1 MKHGFTFGMPGSMT
15 HLLGRA
21 GAALLAMALPV
32 SAHAWGP
39 RAESAIVTSAAQL
52 LSKNGMLQIQR
63 IEEDLRKGALTPQ
76 PDLERMFP
84 GLDSDPV
91 NAVETEMMLLQ
102 SVRQPQIDGYYAFR
116 LGALGKLVAN
126 ITAPMTQTDPAI
138 ANLYYADVEKNIQS
152 TSLIQQA
159 PKDVDPAPYFERR
172 VLEANTNADVIAGEY
187 RSGVGFDGVAKN
199 LLQQDASRSVAA
211 VADVWRSILGG
222 SAAVNVSPAQQEAY
236 VVDAYRYYIAGG
248 VAGQIESADR
258 RLSELAPQGP
268 DLLIKVGDL
277 FYDAGRREDAVRRY
291 EQALAQAPQRR
302 DVAERIGEYYMA
314 QGRTAQSENRLEDA
328 LKAYEQ
334 ALEANPL
341 GTNAEAER
349 LEVASMIA
357 DRDARLAASQ
367 AAIESAAG
375 FETLA
380 EQEALD
386 SRVAEA
392 VALYHQAKAEYDR
405 VDESFPLEYQK
416 AMTGIRGIDAKLEG
430 LREQL
435 FANAQ
440 LLSGVGFGLDAA
452 RFAGDEGKKLDNT
465 AFKAMITD
473 ALSATLSELEAQ
485 SQDLLRIE

>member
-1 MKHGFTFGMPGSMT
+1 MSHAKFPHALWHAARRCALVCAASAIA
-15 HLLGRA
+15 LG
-21 GAALLAMALPV
+21 
-32 SAHAWGP
+32 AHAWGP

-52 LSKNGMLQIQR
+52 LSKNGLLQIQR

-76 PDLERMFP
+76 PDLERIFP
-84 GLDSDPV
+84 GLATDPV
-91 NAVETEMMLLQ
+91 NAVENEMMLLQ
-102 SVRQPQIDGYYAFR
+102 AMRQPQMDAYFAFR

-126 ITAPMTQTDPAI
+126 ITAPMTQADPAL

-152 TSLIQQA
+152 TSLI
-159 PKDVDPAPYFERR
+159 PEPGKEVDPAPYFERR
-172 VLEANTNADVIAGEY
+172 VLEANINTDVVAGEY
-187 RSGVGFDGVAKN
+187 RSGAGFDGVAKN
-199 LLQQDASRSVAA
+199 LLQQDASRCVAS
-211 VADVWRSILGG
+211 VADVWRTILSG
-222 SAAVNVSPAQQEAY
+222 AATANVSPAQQEAY

-258 RLSELAPQGP
+258 RLSEMTEQTP
-268 DLLIKVGDL
+268 DLLIRVGDL
-277 FYDAGRREDAVRRY
+277 FFDAGMREDAVRRY

-314 QGRTAQSENRLEDA
+314 MGRTAKEENRLEDA

-334 ALEANPL
+334 ALDANPL
-341 GTNAEAER
+341 GTDAEARR

-357 DRDARLAASQ
+357 DRDSRLAASQ
-367 AAIESAAG
+367 AALESAAG
-375 FETLA
+375 FENLA

-386 SRVAEA
+386 SRIAEA
-392 VALYHQAKAEYDR
+392 VALYHQARAEYDR

-416 AMTGIRGIDAKLEG
+416 SMSGIRGIDAKLEG

-440 LLSGVGFGLDAA
+440 LLSGVGFGLDAS
-452 RFAGDEGKKLDNT
+452 RFASAEGKKLDDA
-465 AFKAMITD
+465 AFKAMIND
-473 ALSATLSELEAQ
+473 ALAATLNDLEAQ

>member
-1 MKHGFTFGMPGSMT
+1 MMRRYATLSRFSSA
-15 HLLGRA
+15 LLL
-21 GAALLAMALPV
+21 AALPL

-52 LSKNGMLQIQR
+52 LSKNGLLQIQR
-63 IEEDLRKGALTPQ
+63 IEEDLRKGSLTPQ
-76 PDLERMFP
+76 PDLERIFP
-84 GLDSDPV
+84 GLATDPV

-102 SVRQPQIDGYYAFR
+102 AVRQPQMDAYYAFR

-126 ITAPMTQTDPAI
+126 ITAPLTQTDPAI
-138 ANLYYADVEKNIQS
+138 ANLYYADVEKNIQ
-152 TSLIQQA
+152 TTALIPQA
-159 PKDVDPAPYFERR
+159 AKDVDPAPYFERR
-172 VLEANTNADVIAGEY
+172 VLEANTNTDVIAGEY

-211 VADVWRSILGG
+211 VSDVWRTILSA

-248 VAGQIESADR
+248 VTGQIESADR
-258 RLSELAPQGP
+258 RLSELAPQTP
-268 DLLIKVGDL
+268 DLLIRVGDL
-277 FYDAGRREDAVRRY
+277 FYDAGMREEAIGRY

-302 DVAERIGEYYMA
+302 DVAERIGEYYMSMG
-314 QGRTAQSENRLEDA
+314 QTAKSDNRLEDA
-328 LKAYEQ
+328 LKAFEQ
-334 ALEANPL
+334 ALDSNPL

-349 LEVASMIA
+349 LDVAAMIA

-367 AAIESAAG
+367 AALESAGG
-375 FETLA
+375 FENLA

-386 SRVAEA
+386 ARIAEA
-392 VALYHQAKAEYDR
+392 VALYHQARAEYDR

-416 AMTGIRGIDAKLEG
+416 AMTGIRDIDAKLEG

-440 LLSGVGFGLDAA
+440 LLSGVGFGLDAS
-452 RFAGDEGKKLDNT
+452 RFATAEGKKLDNA
-465 AFKAMITD
+465 AFRAMIND
-473 ALSATLSELEAQ
+473 ALAATLADLEAQ

>member
-1 MKHGFTFGMPGSMT
+1 MSHAKNFSALWHAAQRCALVCAASAIA
-15 HLLGRA
+15 LG
-21 GAALLAMALPV
+21 
-32 SAHAWGP
+32 AHAWGP

-52 LSKNGMLQIQR
+52 LSKNGLLQIQR

-84 GLDSDPV
+84 GLATDPV
-91 NAVETEMMLLQ
+91 NAVENEMMLLQ
-102 SVRQPQIDGYYAFR
+102 AMRQQQMDAYFAFR

-126 ITAPMTQTDPAI
+126 ITAPMTQADPAL

-152 TSLIQQA
+152 TSLIPQPA
-159 PKDVDPAPYFERR
+159 KDVDPAPYFERR
-172 VLEANTNADVIAGEY
+172 VLEANINTDVIAGEY
-187 RSGVGFDGVAKN
+187 RSGAGYDGVAKN
-199 LLQQDASRSVAA
+199 LLQQDASRCVAS
-211 VADVWRSILGG
+211 VADVWRTILSG
-222 SAAVNVSPAQQEAY
+222 AATASVSPAQQEAY

-248 VAGQIESADR
+248 VTGQIESADR
-258 RLSELAPQGP
+258 RLSEMTEQTP
-268 DLLIKVGDL
+268 DLLIRVGDL
-277 FYDAGRREDAVRRY
+277 FFDAGMREEAVRRY

-314 QGRTAQSENRLEDA
+314 MGRTAKEENRLEDA

-334 ALEANPL
+334 ALDANPL
-341 GTNAEAER
+341 GTDAEARR
-349 LEVASMIA
+349 LEVASMIS

-367 AAIESAAG
+367 AALESAAG
-375 FETLA
+375 FENLA

-386 SRVAEA
+386 ARIAEA
-392 VALYHQAKAEYDR
+392 VALYHQARAEYDR

-416 AMTGIRGIDAKLEG
+416 SMSGIRGIDAKLEG

-440 LLSGVGFGLDAA
+440 LLSGVGFGLDAS
-452 RFAGDEGKKLDNT
+452 RFASAEGKKLDDA
-465 AFKAMITD
+465 AFKAMIND
-473 ALSATLSELEAQ
+473 ALTATLSDLEAQ